1 MVTLGFRHGSVFGT
15 SYFGASTG
23 TVSLVPDVL
32 PFALDGHAYMIDW
45 KAQDPLVRTAV
56 ETLREQ
62 FDASDEPGEVSLNR
76 EGLWRRSRSSWHVGE
91 GQEFCDTQD
100 FNSARY
106 HQGQG
111 VNPWIRD
118 QLELLH
124 EVELKTASANT
135 NLYLAMAGSHLY
147 WTDGTALRYFTDIVA
162 GLATNVTGGPATA
175 ATSIVSNGFHV
186 WTAHASNGVYRTT
199 RGAATTTS
207 HITGT
212 VSLLGY
218 VRNRVMAANGASLYD
233 VTSIAHGAAA
243 ALPAALYTHP
253 NADFVWTSFAEGSA
267 NIYMGGYSG
276 TKSLIYRTAVVSDG
290 TVLGQPVVAAEL
302 PIGETVT
309 SLYGYLGKFIVIGT
323 NLGWRFAVV
332 TESGDLS
339 VGARVDTPLP
349 VTSFFGV
356 GEFIWY
362 SWGGFSDAD
371 TGIGRLSTAEF
382 SDTDNLIPAYAS
394 DLMVTGSANIQG
406 IAFAND
412 RVVFTV
418 SGQGLYFEGE
428 DCVESGYF
436 DTGKITFNMTET
448 KIGMYVDC
456 QHLMHH
462 GTFEVLVSVDEE
474 DFVSIGVRDA
484 DIHPLPSLA
493 MGQVEAQTFEL
504 RFVLNRD
511 AMEAHMCPRL
521 LAWTLRA
528 QPRPEVTDMIYVAIL
543 LAPSVTSLTD
553 TIITYDTDAELAF
566 IQDCHRTK
574 RIVPAQFGRTA
585 VSAILENYRA
595 DYVNLNYYPDGPPG
609 HASTVTLKL
618 KEV

>member
-1 MVTLGFRHGSVFGT
+1 MAGPGFIYGSVFGT

-45 KAQDPLVRTAV
+45 QAQDPLVRTAV

-76 EGLWRRSRSSWHVGE
+76 EGLWRRSRASWHVGE

-106 HQGQG
+106 HRGQG
-111 VNPWIRD
+111 VNPWERN
-118 QLELLH
+118 QLELLK
-124 EVELKTASANT
+124 EVNLKTASANT
-135 NLYLAMAGSHLY
+135 NLYLVMAGSHLY
-147 WTDGTALRYFTDIVA
+147 WTDGTALRYFTDIIA
-162 GLATNVTGGPATA
+162 GSATNVTGGPATA
-175 ATSIVSNGFHV
+175 ATSIASNGFHV

-199 RGAATTTS
+199 RGAATTAS

-218 VRNRVMAANGASLYD
+218 VRNRVMAANAASLYD
-233 VTSIAHGAAA
+233 ITTLAHGASG

-253 NADFVWTSFAEGSA
+253 NADFVWTCFAEGSA

-302 PIGETVT
+302 PVGETVT

-323 NLGWRFAVV
+323 NLGWRFAIVA
-332 TESGDLS
+332 ESGDLS

-362 SWGGFSDAD
+362 SWGGFSDTH
-371 TGIGRLSTAEF
+371 TGLGRLSTAQF
-382 SDTDNLIPAYAS
+382 SDTDNLVPAYAS

-406 IAFAND
+406 IVFAND

-418 SGQGLYFEGE
+418 SGQGLYFEGV
-428 DCVESGYF
+428 DCVENGYF
-436 DTGKITFNMTET
+436 DTGKITFSMTET
-448 KIGMYVDC
+448 KIGMYVEC
-456 QHLMHH
+456 QHLMHF

-474 DFVSIGVRDA
+474 DFVSIGIRDA

-493 MGQVEAQTFEL
+493 MGQAEAQTFEL

-511 AMEAHMCPRL
+511 VMDPMMCPRL
-521 LAWTLRA
+521 LAWTMRA

-543 LAPSVTSLTD
+543 LAPKITALND
-553 TIITYDTDAELAF
+553 TTIVYDTDEELAF

-574 RIVPAQFGRTA
+574 RVVPAQIGVTA
-585 VSAILENYRA
+585 VPVVLENYRA
-595 DYVNLNYYPDGPPG
+595 DYANLLYYPDGPPG